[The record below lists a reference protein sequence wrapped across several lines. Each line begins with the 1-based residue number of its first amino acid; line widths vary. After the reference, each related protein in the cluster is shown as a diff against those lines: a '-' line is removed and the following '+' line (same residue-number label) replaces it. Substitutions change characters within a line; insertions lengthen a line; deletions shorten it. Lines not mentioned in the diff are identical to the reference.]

1 VGGKRTE
8 FCFDPLGREV
18 QMTVTAEGEAT
29 RETFSDY
36 WPGGELRSRRTER
49 ASSANDTVERWF
61 RFSDGRLSRLDRK
74 RQGAAEFAKH
84 QAYDYDLNGNRV
96 EDERGTHGFNSRDQ
110 LVRWTKSGGGQ
121 VDYALNGSGSV
132 TSRSDGT
139 ATTTYHYLPGGER
152 LDHAITTQGGAS
164 SRTDYSYAQGFGD
177 ITSYRVEG
185 ASEPAAEFSYD
196 AFGRLTR
203 SKRGADE
210 ELYSYDGLDRRDT
223 KQAGGREFDLSYI
236 GLSEALSQEQQ
247 FGGDER
253 RSYDYNSAMERLGT
267 ARRTSPTQTA
277 PYRAYS
283 TDASGSVEGLE
294 DANGEIVGQR
304 YSYDPY
310 GAQLSA
316 ESGLSGEAQA
326 NPFRFQGHYYDPA
339 QQTYDMRA
347 RAYLPELGRF
357 LQEDHYE
364 EAAGDF
370 RLESDPLTQD
380 RYAFLGGNPVNL
392 IEFDGHEPA
401 HGSFTNNPDRDNRY
415 GGRADRNLNR
425 DYNFERS
432 DTNQL
437 TVTTRHTTPR
447 GGSFHSSR
455 TVFTGRNPR
464 VTFAPDAGR
473 AGAKSV
479 DPRHMRDEE
488 GERINTGAGITPGS
502 YGCACIVLRS
512 QSHPEQAASIIFLLA
527 GPEALATRGIAA
539 AGAAAARRFGPRIAD
554 WAGDLR
560 ATIGPR
566 LADETGSIPATKAPI
581 RLPAFT
587 QSSIDEAVSSSTRLG
602 KGGQIQE
609 GARAIAKKQGQGAS
623 PFEGLPQSQSQA
635 EAIIRDILRNPTV
648 VDRGDRVIDAYNAAG
663 QGVRLRRDTRAFQG
677 FLDIA
682 RRPPR

>member
-1 VGGKRTE
+1 
-8 FCFDPLGREV
+8 
-18 QMTVTAEGEAT
+18 
-29 RETFSDY
+29 
-36 WPGGELRSRRTER
+36 
-49 ASSANDTVERWF
+49 
-61 RFSDGRLSRLDRK
+61 
-74 RQGAAEFAKH
+74 
-84 QAYDYDLNGNRV
+84 
-96 EDERGTHGFNSRDQ
+96 
-110 LVRWTKSGGGQ
+110 
-121 VDYALNGSGSV
+121 
-132 TSRSDGT
+132 
-139 ATTTYHYLPGGER
+139 
-152 LDHAITTQGGAS
+152 
-164 SRTDYSYAQGFGD
+164 
-177 ITSYRVEG
+177 
-185 ASEPAAEFSYD
+185 
-196 AFGRLTR
+196 
-203 SKRGADE
+203 
-210 ELYSYDGLDRRDT
+210 
-223 KQAGGREFDLSYI
+223 
-236 GLSEALSQEQQ
+236 
-247 FGGDER
+247 
-253 RSYDYNSAMERLGT
+253 
-267 ARRTSPTQTA
+267 
-277 PYRAYS
+277 
-283 TDASGSVEGLE
+283 
-294 DANGEIVGQR
+294 
-304 YSYDPY
+304 
-310 GAQLSA
+310 
-316 ESGLSGEAQA
+316 
-326 NPFRFQGHYYDPA
+326 
-339 QQTYDMRA
+339 MRA

-527 GPEALATRGIAA
+527 GPEALAARGIAA

-566 LADETGSIPATKAPI
+566 LADETGSVPAPGTTKAPSPS
-581 RLPAFT
+581 PAPT
-587 QSSIDEAVSSSTRLG
+587 SATRETP
-602 KGGQIQE
+602 QTSFIAPSE
-609 GARAIAKKQGQGAS
+609 GPAMVVPRGAT
-623 PFEGLPQSQSQA
+623 G
-635 EAIIRDILRNPTV
+635 PT
-648 VDRGDRVIDAYNAAG
+648 
-663 QGVRLRRDTRAFQG
+663 
-677 FLDIA
+677 
-682 RRPPR
+682 PPRSGTGMIFSGGRGGLGLDPRVTTVRVMDASGKHGRRMSYENVLGQKVDPYSGRTISRQRPWAHMPW